1 MIKTILSGAIVL
13 FSLSSS
19 VFADGHTMMVEWDG
33 SPGYLESTI
42 MADTTET
49 GEQAHDIYML
59 EANRV
64 YLQLSELN
72 LSSSCAI
79 VGADY
84 GDGEHPATIQPIAG
98 ADGASQFTG
107 WPNAFI
113 KTYGMNQTYHFENLL
128 FNGVFADESGAM
140 FGVLCTYGE
149 GNTIMVN
156 KVTSVHNSV
165 ITYFN
170 FGLAERWHLTN
181 NTAVQ

>member
-19 VFADGHTMMVEWDG
+19 VFADDHVMMVEWDG
-33 SPGYLESTI
+33 TPGYLESTI
-42 MADTTET
+42 MADTTAT
-49 GEQAHDIYML
+49 GEQAHDVYML
-59 EANRV
+59 EANKV

-84 GDGEHPATIQPIAG
+84 ADGEHPATIQPITG
-98 ADGASQFTG
+98 SEGTSQFTG
-107 WPNAFI
+107 WPNANI

-156 KVTSVHNSV
+156 KDTCV
-165 ITYFN
+165 
-170 FGLAERWHLTN
+170 N
-181 NTAVQ
+181 N